1 MNRLLCSCLLA
12 AMGSVSLA
20 AVDSDTTTPTSVS
33 GSLSKAP
40 ARVLADLPF
49 ELSWDLQ
56 LPAAITKSWI
66 LPTTPELAYFHLVND
81 QVHAIEHRT
90 GKTRWVSNLGMPGK
104 AIWQPSATR
113 VVRPGAKAGETI
125 TTDRVYVICD
135 DHLICIDGNEG
146 SIVFRY
152 FLGRSGQD
160 GFEPCTAPFAQ
171 GEGENVRIL
180 VGDWTGRMRAIGYN
194 PNNGQGFPV
203 WQYNIYATP
212 TTTVL
217 AGMDGLTYIGDSKG
231 NLHAFGTER
240 EIKWTFPT
248 GTVLRGIPGIR
259 GVDLFVPA
267 ETGVLHILNRL
278 SGRELG
284 HIPLGI
290 TLERQPFTF
299 DSEPTRVYVWTH
311 EGDKFGL
318 YAVHAEHDNVPHTQY
333 ERETVRLAPLWHL
346 EGVSNL
352 VCSTPTH
359 LFLTAPK
366 SSVIYAL
373 DRSNG
378 QYSYRWN
385 IDGDRAGGNGSL
397 GKGGPVRGFTQ
408 YQDNTDQN
416 RSIITW
422 DDKAYVVSY
431 RLFGQFEA
439 KEARLRK

>member
-1 MNRLLCSCLLA
+1 
-12 AMGSVSLA
+12 
-20 AVDSDTTTPTSVS
+20 
-33 GSLSKAP
+33 
-40 ARVLADLPF
+40 
-49 ELSWDLQ
+49 
-56 LPAAITKSWI
+56 
-66 LPTTPELAYFHLVND
+66 
-81 QVHAIEHRT
+81 
-90 GKTRWVSNLGMPGK
+90 
-104 AIWQPSATR
+104 
-113 VVRPGAKAGETI
+113 
-125 TTDRVYVICD
+125 
-135 DHLICIDGNEG
+135 
-146 SIVFRY
+146 
-152 FLGRSGQD
+152 
-160 GFEPCTAPFAQ
+160 
-171 GEGENVRIL
+171 
-180 VGDWTGRMRAIGYN
+180 
-194 PNNGQGFPV
+194 
-203 WQYNIYATP
+203 
-212 TTTVL
+212 
-217 AGMDGLTYIGDSKG
+217 MDGMTYIGDSKG
-231 NLHAFGTER
+231 NLHAFGSER
-240 EIKWTFPT
+240 EIKWSFPT

-311 EGDKFGL
+311 EGDKYGL
-318 YAVHAEHDNVPHTQY
+318 YAVHAEHDSVPHTQY

-359 LFLTAPK
+359 LFLTTPK

-373 DRSNG
+373 DRTNG
-378 QYSYRWN
+378 QYSYQWN